1 MEITENQLHS
11 IKQIYLPVLSER
23 NIQLLDRTLRS
34 HDQRGSSVSND
45 KVLFRRAV
53 NETILREFQ
62 RNMKLFWTQHG
73 VLFFP
78 LNKP

>member
-1 MEITENQLHS
+1 MEITENQLQS

-34 HDQRGSSVSND
+34 HDQRRSSVSND
-45 KVLFRRAV
+45 KVLFQRAV

-78 LNKP
+78 PNKP